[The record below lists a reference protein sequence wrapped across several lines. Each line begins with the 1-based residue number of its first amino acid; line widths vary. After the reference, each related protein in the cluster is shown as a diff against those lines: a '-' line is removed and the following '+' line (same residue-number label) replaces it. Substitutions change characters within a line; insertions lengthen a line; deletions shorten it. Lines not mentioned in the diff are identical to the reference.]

1 MKYLE
6 IFSATNFQIQKN
18 QSQGMNSFSVLAK
31 DSSLSD
37 QNMET
42 LPNKFVGH
50 RDKYLALSVAVKIG

>member
-31 DSSLSD
+31 NSSLSD

-42 LPNKFVGH
+42 LPNKIAGH
-50 RDKYLALSVAVKIG
+50 RDKYLPLSVAV